1 MWGDDIGS
9 GLHVKTGDKG
19 AVFSARLR
27 SIPSPST
34 IAPQSRECVEVD
46 VKSALLTL
54 TVETTLT
61 MSVYNSQLVTR
72 FMNAVDRLNYSAD
85 YGFEDA
91 FELYHKIQEHDQR
104 RGPTTDGIG
113 LPALGHAL
121 AGSAGTAL
129 SHLILYP
136 LDLVITRLQVQQQ
149 LKSPGEATSAAKDAD
164 DAEYT
169 SLLDA
174 AQKIYTHE
182 GGLQAFWNG
191 CATDTAKSVIDSFLF
206 FLAYTAFRQREQKKL
221 GTKSLPIFNELSIGI
236 AAGALS
242 KFVTTPIAQI
252 VTRKQ
257 TAALIAARDKTSS
270 LPPGMASKLSI
281 KDIFLQIREERGLK
295 GFWAGY
301 SASLILTLNP
311 ALTFLL
317 QNLLKRTLLPRSQ
330 REKPGPKALF
340 LIAAMSKATAST
352 VTYPFSLA
360 KSRAQVSR
368 PMAEEVQ
375 GKPPSCLEKPDL
387 SSDSKITA
395 KSKKVLRLVFW
406 QQIQQ
411 LAIIR
416 SLRNIYRSEGV
427 RGLYS
432 GLDAEVV
439 KGFLGHGLS
448 MVLKERIHVLI
459 ISAYYMVLK
468 ATKKWPQDLGSVGEQ
483 AKNEFERVKGAAVDM
498 AESAV
503 EAGKEAGHRVQN
515 VGETVVEGVKH
526 AVESGTTSVGEGVQN
541 VSETVVEGVKN
552 SIKTDE

>member
-1 MWGDDIGS
+1 
-9 GLHVKTGDKG
+9 
-19 AVFSARLR
+19 
-27 SIPSPST
+27 
-34 IAPQSRECVEVD
+34 
-46 VKSALLTL
+46 
-54 TVETTLT
+54 
-61 MSVYNSQLVTR
+61 MSVYNSQLVTTLV
-72 FMNAVDRLNYSAD
+72 NAIDRLNYSAD
-85 YGFEDA
+85 YGSEDA
-91 FELYHKIQEHDQR
+91 FELYHKIQEHNERQ
-104 RGPTTDGIG
+104 GSSTDGIG

-149 LKSPGEATSAAKDAD
+149 LKTPGEAPSAAKEAD

-169 SLLDA
+169 SLADA

-206 FLAYTAFRQREQKKL
+206 FLAYTALRQRQQKKL
-221 GTKSLPIFNELSIGI
+221 NTKSLPIFNELSVGI

-242 KFVTTPIAQI
+242 KFVTTPIQQI

-257 TAALIAARDKTSS
+257 TAALIAARDKTSTF
-270 LPPGMASKLSI
+270 PPGLASQLSI
-281 KDIFLQIREERGLK
+281 KDIFLQIRSERGLK

-317 QNLLKRTLLPRSQ
+317 QNLLKKTLLPRSQ
-330 REKPGPKALF
+330 REHPGPKALF

-360 KSRAQVSR
+360 KSRAQVSK
-368 PMAEEVQ
+368 PMAEETQ
-375 GKPPSCLEKPDL
+375 RQPPPYLEKPDL

-395 KSKKVLRLVFW
+395 KSKKVLRLVFF
-406 QQIQQ
+406 QQLSQ

-416 SLRNIYRSEGV
+416 SLKNIYHTEGIK
-427 RGLYS
+427 GLYS

-459 ISAYYMVLK
+459 ISAYYMLLK
-468 ATKKWPQDLGSVGEQ
+468 AMKKFPEELGSVGEQ
-483 AKNEFERVKGAAVDM
+483 AKGEFERVKGAAVGM

-503 EAGKEAGHRVQN
+503 EVGREAGQRVQN
-515 VGETVVEGVKH
+515 VGETVVEGVKN
-526 AVESGTTSVGEGVQN
+526 AVESGSSGVSGTVQSMSGGVSEKVQN
-541 VSETVVEGVKN
+541 MSSGVGDRIQSASNSVVEGVKGM
-552 SIKTDE
+552 IKTDEL

>member
-1 MWGDDIGS
+1 
-9 GLHVKTGDKG
+9 
-19 AVFSARLR
+19 
-27 SIPSPST
+27 
-34 IAPQSRECVEVD
+34 
-46 VKSALLTL
+46 
-54 TVETTLT
+54 
-61 MSVYNSQLVTR
+61 MSVYNSQLVTSL
-72 FMNAVDRLNYSAD
+72 MSAIDRLNYSAD
-85 YGFEDA
+85 YGVEDA
-91 FELYHKIQEHDQR
+91 FELYHKIQEHNER
-104 RGPTTDGIG
+104 RGPSADGIG

-129 SHLILYP
+129 SHLVLYP

-149 LKSPGEATSAAKDAD
+149 LKTPGEAPSAAKEAD

-169 SLLDA
+169 SLADA

-206 FLAYTAFRQREQKKL
+206 FLAYTALRQRQQKKL
-221 GTKSLPIFNELSIGI
+221 GTKSLPVFHELSVGI

-242 KFVTTPIAQI
+242 KFVTTPIQQI

-257 TAALIAARDKTSS
+257 TAALIAARDKTST
-270 LPPGMASKLSI
+270 LPPGMASKLSVR
-281 KDIFLQIREERGLK
+281 DIFLQIRSERGLA

-311 ALTFLL
+311 ALTFFL

-330 REKPGPKALF
+330 REHPGKGALF
-340 LIAAMSKATAST
+340 LIAATSKAIASSA
-352 VTYPFSLA
+352 TYPFSLA

-368 PMAEEVQ
+368 PMAEDTQ
-375 GKPPSCLEKPDL
+375 RTPPSYLEKPDL

-395 KSKKVLRLVFW
+395 RSKKVLRLVFW

-416 SLRNIYRSEGV
+416 SLTNIYNTEGV
-427 RGLYS
+427 KGLYS

-448 MVLKERIHVLI
+448 MVIKECIHVLI
-459 ISAYYMVLK
+459 ISAYYTVLK
-468 ATKKWPQDLGSVGEQ
+468 ATKQWPHDLGSVSEQ
-483 AKNEFERVKGAAVDM
+483 AKNEFERVRSVAVDM

-515 VGETVVEGVKH
+515 VGETVVEGVKN
-526 AVESGTTSVGEGVQN
+526 AVESGGSNLGETAQNVGSSVGERVQN
-541 VSETVVEGVKN
+541 ISETVVEGSKIQSTTRKSN
-552 SIKTDE
+552 GRGS

>member
-1 MWGDDIGS
+1 
-9 GLHVKTGDKG
+9 
-19 AVFSARLR
+19 
-27 SIPSPST
+27 
-34 IAPQSRECVEVD
+34 
-46 VKSALLTL
+46 
-54 TVETTLT
+54 
-61 MSVYNSQLVTR
+61 
-72 FMNAVDRLNYSAD
+72 MNAIDRLNYSAD

-91 FELYHKIQEHDQR
+91 FELYHKIQEDNQR
-104 RGPTTDGIG
+104 RAPSTDGIG
-113 LPALGHAL
+113 LPALGHAV

-129 SHLILYP
+129 SHIILYP

-149 LKSPGEATSAAKDAD
+149 LKTPGEAPSAAKEAD

-169 SLLDA
+169 SLADA
-174 AQKIYTHE
+174 ARKIYTHE

-191 CATDTAKSVIDSFLF
+191 CAADTAKSIIDSFLF
-206 FLAYTAFRQREQKKL
+206 FLAYTAFRQRQQKKL
-221 GTKSLPIFNELSIGI
+221 GTKTLPVFNELSVGI

-242 KFVTTPIAQI
+242 KFVTTPIQQI

-257 TAALIAARDKTSS
+257 TAALIAARDKTSTV
-270 LPPGMASKLSI
+270 PPGMASKLSV
-281 KDIFLQIREERGLK
+281 KDIFLQIRSERGLG

-330 REKPGPKALF
+330 RDKPGPKALF
-340 LIAAMSKATAST
+340 LIAALSKAIAST

-368 PMAEEVQ
+368 PMAEDTQ
-375 GKPPSCLEKPDL
+375 RTPEKPDL
-387 SSDSKITA
+387 SSDPKITA
-395 KSKKVLRLVFW
+395 RSRKVLRLVFW
-406 QQIQQ
+406 QQIQS

-416 SLRNIYRSEGV
+416 SLTNIYNTEGV

-432 GLDAEVV
+432 GVDAEVI

-448 MVLKERIHVLI
+448 MVLKERIHVLL
-459 ISAYYMVLK
+459 ISAYYAILK
-468 ATKKWPQDLGSVGEQ
+468 ATKQWPQDLGSVTEQ
-483 AKNEFERVKGAAVDM
+483 AKNELDRVKGAAVDM

-515 VGETVVEGVKH
+515 VGETVVEGVKN
-526 AVESGTTSVGEGVQN
+526 AVENSNVGESVQN
-541 VSETVVEGVKN
+541 VSSNVGERVQNISETVVEGVKN
-552 SIKTDE
+552 SVKTTEE

>member
-1 MWGDDIGS
+1 
-9 GLHVKTGDKG
+9 
-19 AVFSARLR
+19 
-27 SIPSPST
+27 
-34 IAPQSRECVEVD
+34 
-46 VKSALLTL
+46 
-54 TVETTLT
+54 

-72 FMNAVDRLNYSAD
+72 LMSAIDRLNYSAD
-85 YGFEDA
+85 YGVEDA
-91 FELYHKIQEHDQR
+91 FELYHKIQEHNER
-104 RGPTTDGIG
+104 RGPSTDGIG
-113 LPALGHAL
+113 LPALGHAV

-149 LKSPGEATSAAKDAD
+149 LKTPGEAPSAAKEAD

-169 SLLDA
+169 SLADA

-191 CATDTAKSVIDSFLF
+191 CAADTAKSLIDSFLF
-206 FLAYTAFRQREQKKL
+206 FLAYTAFRQRQQKKL
-221 GTKSLPIFNELSIGI
+221 GTKSLPVLNELGVGI

-242 KFVTTPIAQI
+242 KFVTTPIQQI

-257 TAALIAARDKTSS
+257 TAALIAARDKTSTV
-270 LPPGMASKLSI
+270 PPGMASKLSV
-281 KDIFLQIREERGLK
+281 KDIFLQIRSERGLG
-295 GFWAGY
+295 GFWAG
-301 SASLILTLNP
+301 
-311 ALTFLL
+311 
-317 QNLLKRTLLPRSQ
+317 PR
-330 REKPGPKALF
+330 ALF
-340 LIAAMSKATAST
+340 LIAALSKATAST

-368 PMAEEVQ
+368 PMAEDTQ
-375 GKPPSCLEKPDL
+375 RKSPSYLEKPDL

-395 KSKKVLRLVFW
+395 RSKKILRLVFW

-416 SLRNIYRSEGV
+416 SLTNIYNTEGV
-427 RGLYS
+427 KGLYS

-448 MVLKERIHVLI
+448 MVLKERIHVLV
-459 ISAYYMVLK
+459 ISAYYAVLK
-468 ATKKWPQDLGSVGEQ
+468 VTKQWPHDLGSVSEQ
-483 AKNEFERVKGAAVDM
+483 AKNEFERVKGVAVDM

-515 VGETVVEGVKH
+515 VGETVVEGVKN
-526 AVESGTTSVGEGVQN
+526 AVESGSGNVGESMQNVGSNVGERMQSISESAQNVSSNVGERLQDVGGNVGERVQN
-541 VSETVVEGVKN
+541 ISETVVEGVKN
-552 SIKTDE
+552 SVKTTEE